1 MFTPS
6 LQVMEKERGSMEG
19 GGEITLN
26 KELREFEFG
35 DRNNYLCRLALERRE
50 EDM

>member
-1 MFTPS
+1 M
-6 LQVMEKERGSMEG
+6 KG

-26 KELREFEFG
+26 KELCEFEFG
-35 DRNNYLCRLALERRE
+35 DRNTYLCRLALERRE